1 MVKLQRLQQIEEY
14 VRRRNS
20 VSLDDLCRHFDVS
33 KNTIRRD
40 MNELEA
46 RNIIKKVYG
55 GVIFNHKETAIPLQ
69 QRQISMKDEK
79 LAMAARAAEFVNDG
93 DIIILDA
100 GSTTVHIIE
109 HLRQTQQVT
118 IITNSVPV
126 VNAALPYDNLHVIIT
141 GGDLLRSTN
150 SLVGQEGVEMLR
162 KFNAHTVFLA
172 ATSLS
177 LEKGLT
183 NSLTVETEIKKTMMQ
198 VSEQVILLV
207 DHTKFETVSLVKF
220 ADLNQVDA
228 IVTDKMPPE
237 SYFHYCHKHGKD
249 IIVSG
254 T

>member
-1 MVKLQRLQQIEEY
+1 MVKLQRIQRIEEY
-14 VRRRNS
+14 VRQHKS
-20 VSLDDLCRHFDVS
+20 ASLDDLCQHFDVS

-40 MNELEA
+40 VNELEA

-55 GVIFNHKETAIPLQ
+55 GVILNHEETAIPLP
-69 QRQISMKDEK
+69 QRQSSMRDEK
-79 LAMAARAAEFVNDG
+79 LAMAAKAADFVRDG

-100 GSTTVHIIE
+100 GSSTVHIVE
-109 HLRQTQQVT
+109 HLQQKQHVT

-150 SLVGQEGVEMLR
+150 SLVGPEGVEMLR
-162 KFNAHTVFLA
+162 KFNANTVFLA

-177 LEKGLT
+177 IEKGLT

-198 VSEQVILLV
+198 VSEQAILLV
-207 DHTKFETVSLVKF
+207 DHTKFDSVSLVKF
-220 ADLNQVDA
+220 AELNEVDV
-228 IVTDKMPPE
+228 IITGQTPPQN
-237 SYFHYCHKHGKD
+237 YLDYCNKYGKR

-254 T
+254 D